1 MDGLLF
7 INLHEDEWSDMGIE
21 NRFHIRKLQL
31 ILKSYRIRYQRRK
44 DKIEINEED
53 DLLSEISPSEL
64 SEMIAGEELGEDE
77 YSSEEESSVSYCLIC
92 MYWYKV
98 VVYMICIYW
107 FIFYVYT
114 IISILVIIMYVRTVS
129 TYFSPLQLPIYYT
142 LLYTIQHYQN
152 ESYQSEDELELGMT
166 EEQRLQKQ
174 LDAKN
179 IRVDLTVRGDGVNFP
194 VSI

>member
-77 YSSEEESSVSYCLIC
+77 YSSEEESSVSYCLI
-92 MYWYKV
+92 
-98 VVYMICIYW
+98 
-107 FIFYVYT
+107 
-114 IISILVIIMYVRTVS
+114 
-129 TYFSPLQLPIYYT
+129 
-142 LLYTIQHYQN
+142 
-152 ESYQSEDELELGMT
+152 
-166 EEQRLQKQ
+166 
-174 LDAKN
+174 
-179 IRVDLTVRGDGVNFP
+179 
-194 VSI
+194 